1 MKVLTGD
8 QLNTAE
14 TVLKAFFPQ
23 SLQEGDRF
31 KTICAFSKDEAALRK
46 MLGKKDFLPWQE
58 YFCLGVDQC
67 FELEV
72 WSTAAAHAGVSAE
85 KVCVARQMRLHDLSQ
100 LPVLDSNPPM
110 RLSSLDEAHLD
121 LVKGTWKFS
130 EGRDLSRMI
139 RNMICNF
146 PSCCLLDEDGMPVA
160 WILTY
165 PTGAMGLLYTVP
177 EHRGKGCAKI
187 LISTLARRLHA
198 LGCPV
203 YCNIEEENHVS
214 YQLFTKM
221 GFTEDPC
228 YRAAWFRV
236 YGHIFLM
243 NRMKSDPVD
252 VLVDSWPDFTIVA
265 CRPQNKEESDRL
277 KPIYTF
283 SKDEAALRKMLGQK
297 DLLPW
302 QEFFFIGVDQCF
314 ELAVRSAA
322 AARAGVSTEKYAMA
336 RQMRLHDLSQL
347 PVLDR
352 PKKHGDVM

>member
-23 SLQEGDRF
+23 SLQVYGYIFQMNRMKSDPVDVLVDNWPDFTIIVCRPQYKEEGDRF
-31 KTICAFSKDEAALRK
+31 KNIYAFSKDEAALRK

-72 WSTAAAHAGVSAE
+72 QSVAAAYAGVSAE

-100 LPVLDSNPPM
+100 LPVLDSNPPF
-110 RLSSLDEAHLD
+110 RLSSLDESHLD
-121 LVKGTWKFS
+121 LVKGTWKLS
-130 EGRDLSRMI
+130 EGQDSSRII

-146 PSCCLLDEDGMPVA
+146 PSCCLLDEFGMPVA

-187 LISTLARRLHA
+187 LISTSARRLHA
-198 LGCPV
+198 LGYPV

-214 YQLFTKM
+214 YQLFTKL

-228 YRAAWFRV
+228 YRRVWFRV
-236 YGHIFLM
+236 C
-243 NRMKSDPVD
+243 NV
-252 VLVDSWPDFTIVA
+252 
-265 CRPQNKEESDRL
+265 Q
-277 KPIYTF
+277 
-283 SKDEAALRKMLGQK
+283 
-297 DLLPW
+297 
-302 QEFFFIGVDQCF
+302 
-314 ELAVRSAA
+314 
-322 AARAGVSTEKYAMA
+322 
-336 RQMRLHDLSQL
+336 
-347 PVLDR
+347 
-352 PKKHGDVM
+352 